1 MAVMVLD
8 VPVRCWNTVVFEA
21 AMLGLDLTPDD
32 HREKGNTI
40 VEITGT
46 WEKLRQ
52 VFTRIMKWG
61 PEVPELLALMESKP
75 LDVLG

>member
-8 VPVRCWNTVVFEA
+8 VPIAAWNNVV
-21 AMLGLDLTPDD
+21 LQSVLHGLDMSPDY

-46 WEKLRQ
+46 WEKLNH
-52 VFTRIMKWG
+52 VLTRIKQRG
-61 PEVPELLALMESKP
+61 PEIPELLAVMESKQI
-75 LDVLG
+75 DKIG